1 MIFAFWA
8 QIKVNS
14 TFHKYS
20 RETTRSGLTAAEAAR
35 RMLNACDLYDVNI
48 SQVPGELSDHYDPR
62 DRTLYL
68 SQSVFAA
75 RSAAA
80 IGVACHEAGHAI
92 QHARGY
98 APLRARMSIIPLCNI
113 GSRAAFPLFFIG
125 LLFGYLYVRSGS
137 LRRTWL
143 LHALV
148 NFFGGVVGP
157 LVSRL
162 MLGIELPDPQQAED
176 FMAAFGQAL
185 PAFVVSMLYVILCLG
200 MAVAG
205 VVLWVRELKKA
216 KDRPLQADTEGLSR
230 RQVVLCALFN
240 VGTLAAVAGTLYMM
254 LINLN

>member
-1 MIFAFWA
+1 MFFGLFYYDWTILIVLPAMIFAFWA

-20 RETTRSGLTAAEAAR
+20 REATRSGLTAAEAAR

-125 LLFGYLYVRSGS
+125 LLFAGNFGYLFMLAGIACFS
-137 LRRTWL
+137 LATLFQLITLPVEFDASRRALAGMEDCGL
-143 LHALV
+143 LY
-148 NFFGGVVGP
+148 G
-157 LVSRL
+157 
-162 MLGIELPDPQQAED
+162 D
-176 FMAAFGQAL
+176 
-185 PAFVVSMLYVILCLG
+185 
-200 MAVAG
+200 
-205 VVLWVRELKKA
+205 ELKSAQKV
-216 KDRPLQADTEGLSR
+216 LSAAAMTYVAALATSLLSLLRLLVIANNR
-230 RQVVLCALFN
+230 RR
-240 VGTLAAVAGTLYMM
+240 
-254 LINLN
+254 

>member
-1 MIFAFWA
+1 MFFGLFYYDWTILIVLPAMIFAFWA

-75 RSAAA
+75 RSTAA

-125 LLFGYLYVRSGS
+125 LLFAGNFGYLFMLAGIACFS
-137 LRRTWL
+137 LATLFQLITLPVEFDASRRALAGMEDCGL
-143 LHALV
+143 LY
-148 NFFGGVVGP
+148 G
-157 LVSRL
+157 
-162 MLGIELPDPQQAED
+162 D
-176 FMAAFGQAL
+176 
-185 PAFVVSMLYVILCLG
+185 
-200 MAVAG
+200 
-205 VVLWVRELKKA
+205 ELKSAHKV
-216 KDRPLQADTEGLSR
+216 LSAAAMTYVAALATSLLSLLRLLVIANNR
-230 RQVVLCALFN
+230 RR
-240 VGTLAAVAGTLYMM
+240 
-254 LINLN
+254 